1 MVRSMMEQGVPREK
15 AEHRAAEQL
24 NPLGMVYRDDP
35 QGGRP
40 IVVEYSPPP
49 RKSEKGRHLKSPT
62 EHQEQRALFTWID
75 GKKGEPETG
84 YAFKHPDF
92 AWIYAVP
99 NGGYRSIAT
108 AAMMKA
114 EGVRIG
120 YADIG
125 WDVPRGRYT
134 GFRGELKRVGAGQL
148 SPRQMEW
155 SHWYERCGLYTCA
168 VEGWEAMRAE
178 LLSYYG
184 TKARR

>member
-1 MVRSMMEQGVPREK
+1 MVRSMIEQGVPREK
-15 AEHRAAEQL
+15 AEETVRQMTSPRVLRGHL
-24 NPLGMVYRDDP
+24 TVDP
-35 QGGRP
+35 IGTP
-40 IVVEYSPPP
+40 AP